1 MLLMRALYITGKG
14 EHQALQ
20 HETDNPSAAD
30 SKKDADRI
38 SRQKIVVSL
47 VIALVAVAHMIFPK
61 YLDQLSILI
70 FLVAIA
76 PWLIPFVAPYISH
89 VELFGAKVDL
99 LEQKV
104 NRETKR
110 IHDHVNSESQ
120 RIDKRMDQLY
130 LITMS
135 DKLFTYLEKLSAPQ
149 GFGSFYV
156 SPAMPHELSTLED
169 LGFVQFKP
177 PLRGVEDFIAKYE
190 HHADSGNLSDY
201 VEITASGKSFYDRT
215 RAIRQHQAAH

>member
-1 MLLMRALYITGKG
+1 M
-14 EHQALQ
+14 QN
-20 HETDNPSAAD
+20 ETDNPSAAV
-30 SKKDADRI
+30 SKKDVDGI

-47 VIALVAVAHMIFPK
+47 VIALVAVVHMILPK

-70 FLVAIA
+70 LLVAIA

-130 LITMS
+130 LMTMS
-135 DKLFTYLEKLSAPQ
+135 NKLFTYLDKLSSSA

-156 SPAMPHELSTLED
+156 SPAMPHELSMLED
-169 LGFVQFKP
+169 LGFIQFKP

-190 HHADSGNLSDY
+190 NQPDSGNLSDY

-215 RAIRQHQAAH
+215 RAIRQHRPEH